1 MLTLQEETANSSPT
15 TTSVPV
21 MFVVKTKASVLD
33 WIKIPQVLFCPVPF
47 AENAKETRHI
57 LDRLPRVFPGE
68 GPIRARLKKRDRPI
82 QKRLIDGAPGRRDGN
97 GLPLAVCLFPLITSS
112 IRHLVQSLNARGGS
126 FHLTRTRM
134 PQGTE
139 NA

>member
-1 MLTLQEETANSSPT
+1 
-15 TTSVPV
+15 